1 MMLSLRMMGGDH
13 KNNCHKGSRDPFFML
28 YNNHINARRPL
39 TLTLR
44 PHQQRALD
52 ALLTASIGRVT
63 IPTGGGKTL
72 VMIEDVKRR
81 LIAAETA
88 QTVVIVAPRILL
100 AVQLY
105 EEFWSAL
112 NGTVDAA
119 TIHVHSG
126 EVDCT
131 STTKI
136 QQIQC
141 HAGVCAAA
149 GVHQLIFTTY
159 NSLRRINEAG
169 IDVDYIYYDEA
180 HNSVRRDFFKEVA
193 IASLTAK
200 NAYYFTATPK
210 YRGGAISMNNTDVY
224 GSELISVP
232 APELIN
238 NGSIIPPTILPHVVD
253 LERNK
258 NLAAAEND
266 REVLVD
272 IINKLEDDAA
282 QKILVAAPNTRVLW
296 ALLSGTN
303 VMQEFADKGYDV
315 LHITS
320 KHGAYVN
327 KTKVGRQEF
336 FDTVDAWGKDPNRK
350 FIMFHYSILSEGI
363 NVPGLTHTILLR
375 NLPVIEMAQT
385 IGRVIRLDKR
395 DAADIAEGKLTP
407 GACQFYRK
415 RTGFVTVPVFTNYG
429 KQTEKRLQRVVDS
442 IFVKGVAATEFA

>member
-1 MMLSLRMMGGDH
+1 M
-13 KNNCHKGSRDPFFML
+13 
-28 YNNHINARRPL
+28 

-136 QQIQC
+136 DKIRC
-141 HAGVCAAA
+141 HDAVCNTAGI
-149 GVHQLIFTTY
+149 HQLIFTTY

-169 IDVDYIYYDEA
+169 IDVDTIYYDEA

-193 IASLTAK
+193 AASLTAK
-200 NAYYFTATPK
+200 QAYYFTATPK
-210 YRGGAISMNNTDVY
+210 YRGGVISMNNTDVY

-238 NGSIIPPTILPHVVD
+238 NGSIIPPTIQPHQVD
-253 LERNK
+253 IERNK

-272 IINKLEDDAA
+272 IINKLDNDAA

-296 ALLSGTN
+296 ALLAGTS
-303 VMQEFADKGYDV
+303 VMHEFAERGYDV

-327 KTKVGRQEF
+327 KTKVGREEF
-336 FDTVDAWGKDPNRK
+336 FNTLTEWGKDPSRK
-350 FIMFHYSILSEGI
+350 FILFHYSILSEGI

-385 IGRVIRLDKR
+385 IGRVIRLDKQ
-395 DAADIAEGKLTP
+395 DAADIQSGKITP
-407 GACQFYRK
+407 GCFEFYRK
-415 RTGFVTVPVFTNYG
+415 KTGFVTVPVFTNYG
-429 KQTEKRLQRVVDS
+429 KQTAQRLQRVVDA
-442 IFVKGVAATEFA
+442 IFVKGIAATEY

>member
-1 MMLSLRMMGGDH
+1 MRWTI
-13 KNNCHKGSRDPFFML
+13 NNWHTALDIAYSIPYTIFIKTRQ
-28 YNNHINARRPL
+28 PL

-81 LIAAETA
+81 LTA
-88 QTVVIVAPRILL
+88 STTPQTIVVVAPRILL

-112 NGTVDAA
+112 NGTVDVAA
-119 TIHVHSG
+119 MHVHSG
-126 EVDCT
+126 EVDCYS
-131 STTKI
+131 STKV

-149 GVHQLIFTTY
+149 GIHQLIFTTY
-159 NSLRRINEAG
+159 NSLRRVNEAG
-169 IDVDYIYYDEA
+169 IDVDMIYYDEA

-193 IASLTAK
+193 IASITATY
-200 NAYYFTATPK
+200 AYYFTATPK
-210 YRGGAISMNNTDVY
+210 YRGSDISMNNTTVY

-238 NGSIIPPTILPHVVD
+238 NGSIIPPTIEPHVVD
-253 LERNK
+253 IERNK
-258 NLAAAEND
+258 SLLAAEND
-266 REVLVD
+266 REVLID
-272 IINKLEDDAA
+272 IINKLDEDAA

-303 VMQEFADKGYDV
+303 VMQEFADRGYDV
-315 LHITS
+315 MHITS

-336 FDTVDAWGKDPNRK
+336 FATLDTWGKDPNRK

-363 NVPGLTHTILLR
+363 NVPGLTHCILLR
-375 NLPVIEMAQT
+375 NLPIIEMAQT
-385 IGRVIRLDKR
+385 IGRVIRLDR
-395 DAADIAEGKLTP
+395 QDAADIAAGKILPGKLES
-407 GACQFYRK
+407 YRK
-415 RTGFVTVPVFTNYG
+415 STGYVTVPVFTNYG
-429 KQTEKRLQRVVDS
+429 KQTEKRLQRIVDL
-442 IFVKGVAATEFA
+442 IFTKGVAATEQ

>member
-1 MMLSLRMMGGDH
+1 M
-13 KNNCHKGSRDPFFML
+13 
-28 YNNHINARRPL
+28 

-52 ALLTASIGRVT
+52 ALLTADIGRVT

-72 VMIEDVKRR
+72 VMILDTLRR
-81 LIAAETA
+81 LQQADTP
-88 QTVVIVAPRILL
+88 QTIVVVSPRILL
-100 AVQLY
+100 SVQLY
-105 EEFWSAL
+105 EEFFAEL
-112 NGTVDAA
+112 NGKVDVC
-119 TIHVHSG
+119 TLHVHSG
-126 EVDCT
+126 EVDGN

-136 QQIQC
+136 DKIRC
-141 HAGVCAAA
+141 HAAVCAAA
-149 GVHQLIFTTY
+149 NTHQLIFTTY

-169 IDVDYIYYDEA
+169 IDVDTIYYDEA

-193 IASLTAK
+193 AASLTAK
-200 NAYYFTATPK
+200 QAYYLTATPK
-210 YRGGAISMNNTDVY
+210 YRGGVISMNNTDVY

-238 NGSIIPPTILPHVVD
+238 NGSIIPPTIQPHVVD

-272 IINKLEDDAA
+272 IINKLDDDAA

-296 ALLSGTN
+296 ALLSGTS

-336 FDTVDAWGKDPNRK
+336 FDTLDAWGKDPNRK

-395 DAADIAEGKLTP
+395 DAADIAAGKITPGKLE
-407 GACQFYRK
+407 FYRK
-415 RTGFVTVPVFTNYG
+415 RTGYVTVPVFTNYG
-429 KQTEKRLQRVVDS
+429 KQTEQRLQRIVDL
-442 IFVKGVAATEFA
+442 IFTKGVAATES

>member
-1 MMLSLRMMGGDH
+1 
-13 KNNCHKGSRDPFFML
+13 
-28 YNNHINARRPL
+28 
-39 TLTLR
+39 
-44 PHQQRALD
+44 
-52 ALLTASIGRVT
+52 
-63 IPTGGGKTL
+63 
-72 VMIEDVKRR
+72 MIEDVKRR
-81 LIAAETA
+81 LAAAETA

-141 HAGVCAAA
+141 HDSVCKTA

-159 NSLRRINEAG
+159 NSLRRVNEAG
-169 IDVDYIYYDEA
+169 IDVDTIYYDEA

-193 IASLTAK
+193 AASLTAK
-200 NAYYFTATPK
+200 QAYYFTATPK
-210 YRGGAISMNNTDVY
+210 YRGGVISMNNTEVY

-238 NGSIIPPTILPHVVD
+238 NGSIIPPTIQPHQVD
-253 LERNK
+253 IERNK

-272 IINKLEDDAA
+272 IINKLDDDAA

-303 VMQEFADKGYDV
+303 VMKEFADRGYDV

-336 FDTVDAWGKDPNRK
+336 FDTLDTWGKDPSRK
-350 FIMFHYSILSEGI
+350 FILFHYSILSEGI

-385 IGRVIRLDKR
+385 IGRVIRLDKQ
-395 DAADIAEGKLTP
+395 DAADIQSGKIIPGKLE
-407 GACQFYRK
+407 FYRK

-429 KQTEKRLQRVVDS
+429 KQTAQRLQRVVDA
-442 IFVKGVAATEFA
+442 IFVKGIAATEY

>member
-1 MMLSLRMMGGDH
+1 M
-13 KNNCHKGSRDPFFML
+13 
-28 YNNHINARRPL
+28 

-44 PHQQRALD
+44 PHQQRMLD
-52 ALLTASIGRVT
+52 ALQRADRGRLTC
-63 IPTGGGKTL
+63 PTGGGKTL
-72 VMIEDVKRR
+72 VMILDTLRR
-81 LIAAETA
+81 LQAAETP
-88 QTVVIVAPRILL
+88 QTIVVVSPRILL
-100 AVQLY
+100 SVQLY
-105 EEFWSAL
+105 EEFFTEL
-112 NGTVDAA
+112 NGKVDLAVM
-119 TIHVHSG
+119 HVHSG
-126 EVDCT
+126 EVDGN
-131 STTKI
+131 STTKVA
-136 QQIQC
+136 QIQC

-149 GVHQLIFTTY
+149 NTHQLIFTTY

-169 IDVDYIYYDEA
+169 IDVDTIYYDEA

-193 IASLTAK
+193 AASLTAK
-200 NAYYFTATPK
+200 QAYYLTATPK
-210 YRGGAISMNNTDVY
+210 YRGGVISMNNTDVY
-224 GSELISVP
+224 GSELINIP
-232 APELIN
+232 APELVN

-253 LERNK
+253 IERNK
-258 NLAAAEND
+258 SLLAAEND

-272 IINKLEDDAA
+272 IINKLDDDAA

-303 VMQEFADKGYDV
+303 VMQEFAEKGYDV

-336 FDTVDAWGKDPNRK
+336 FDTLDTWGKDPSRK

-395 DAADIAEGKLTP
+395 DAADIQSGKITP
-407 GACQFYRK
+407 GRLEFYRK
-415 RTGFVTVPVFTNYG
+415 KTGFVTVPVFTNYG
-429 KQTEKRLQRVVDS
+429 KQTSKRLQNVVDA
-442 IFVKGVAATEFA
+442 IFVKGIAATEY